1 MTGMLRPRRLIMAAL
16 TVVLALAFAACSQ
29 EELPNTTF
37 DPHTEFGG
45 AIDELWDKL
54 LFWGTLV
61 FVFVEAAL
69 IFVVVRYRH
78 REGRPEPKHVHG
90 NTTLEILWTVLP
102 AVILV
107 LIAVPTVRTIF
118 RFQADAPANAVQVNV
133 TGHQWWWEF
142 EYPQYGFRTANELYL
157 PTGRTVSFHLRSQDV
172 IHSFWIPQLGGKRDL
187 ITNRTNYLWFTPD
200 SAMGADVW
208 NGFCAEYCGAS
219 HANMKFRAFT
229 VPEAEFERWAA
240 HQRTPAALL
249 GAAGTPGGP
258 PATAPAAGTTP
269 AAGAPAPGT
278 AQQTA
283 AAPAGAQPPAQT
295 PAAPGAGT
303 PGSPVG
309 AINPAVLPVSTGQTD
324 ASLGF
329 TITRRDYAIPKTPI
343 PDGLTFQSGLTGDP
357 DRGRQLFFG
366 AGTCVVCHAVGG
378 TVAASTIGPNL
389 THVGSRTTIAAGL
402 YPNDAEHLA
411 RWIKNAPAMKPGVI
425 MPPFGQG
432 LRDPRTNAPGRLTD
446 AQIAD
451 IVAYLLALK

>member
-1 MTGMLRPRRLIMAAL
+1 MLRPRRLTTAAL
-16 TVVLALAFAACSQ
+16 TVVLALALAACSQ
-29 EELPNTTF
+29 EQLPNTTF
-37 DPHTEFGG
+37 NPRSEFGG
-45 AIDELWDKL
+45 AIDELWDKM

-90 NTTLEILWTVLP
+90 NTTLEIVWTVLP

-118 RFQADAPANAVQVNV
+118 RFQADAPANAIQVNV

-157 PTGRTVSFHLRSQDV
+157 PTGRTVSFHLRTQDV

-200 SAMGADVW
+200 STLGADVW

-229 VPEAEFERWAA
+229 LPEADFERWAA
-240 HQRTPAALL
+240 HQRQPAVFLGSAAPVAPPPAA
-249 GAAGTPGGP
+249 GA
-258 PATAPAAGTTP
+258 PAAAAPPAAGTTP
-269 AAGAPAPGT
+269 AP
-278 AQQTA
+278 AQQ
-283 AAPAGAQPPAQT
+283 APAGTAT
-295 PAAPGAGT
+295 
-303 PGSPVG
+303 V
-309 AINPAVLPVSTGQTD
+309 PVSSTQPD
-324 ASLGF
+324 ATLGF
-329 TITRRDYAIPKTPI
+329 TIPSRDYATPQTPI
-343 PDGLTFQSGLTGDP
+343 PDDITFQPGLTGDAE
-357 DRGRQLFFG
+357 RGRQLFFG

-378 TVAASTIGPNL
+378 TTAASTIGPNL

-411 RWIKNAPAMKPGVI
+411 AWIKNAPGMKPGVI

-432 LRDPRTNAPGRLTD
+432 FRDPRTNAPGRLTD